1 MSATL
6 PAGPGVAT
14 APLGPVPVASGPLK
28 VAEANLWQ
36 AQFAGADLR
45 DADLRRCSLVLA
57 DLTGADLR
65 GARLANCDLSL
76 ADLRG
81 ADLRG
86 ADLHAADL
94 SGADLRG
101 ARLDG
106 ADLSEA
112 ELAGARIEGALGTPD
127 AWLNLPRQ
135 AERLACAADRNGE
148 PAAARQAFDRA
159 QLAWQRGQFAA
170 AERHLLQARGW
181 LGESDLID
189 WHLGAL
195 ALERADPLAAS
206 QHWQRAV
213 ANHDRAD
220 RARLDL
226 ALLLLSSGQRDLAIA
241 LLQVEKPAWFAELA
255 TSLRQGDDP
264 AALAIV
270 QAKLGATPGLKWL
283 QRPAPRQPAPV
294 TDGDPAALAAE
305 REDLLD
311 ILKDPQQAAWV
322 WHGAI
327 ARALAIGDL
336 ELAQRADQRLLAV
349 APDHRLW
356 GLQLRQLDV
365 TAQAFAELAR
375 TRDPAPTPPQQVRW
389 VALGAHGPT
398 ARLLCGDQVCYA
410 KRYDGTTRPVA
421 SVAYTHRI
429 ARSLAARGVHVPVAI
444 ADANGDDTM
453 VFGSD
458 LLALYPS
465 VGGQPVDTGDLDSA
479 GAHELGAALAQIHLL
494 GQDLAG
500 NGRPRGGLRAG
511 SRIVR
516 SGQARAMWLAWLSR
530 DPLCISEFQRFAQG
544 TLLLDLLE
552 CTARRLSRVA
562 LDCPLGLT
570 HGDFAGGNVLRRAD
584 GGLAVVDWDLCDA
597 DLLVWDLA
605 RSLDLI
611 GVQWPEE
618 PHQAEH
624 LRPSLLRALLAGYHA
639 VRPLRAAER
648 LALPV
653 LVAASRL
660 DLDASVLP
668 LCVRF
673 EPQLGLAIW
682 QKQLARL
689 TRAAAGAPELAEV
702 FAPVFAGS

>member
-1 MSATL
+1 MSEIL
-6 PAGPGVAT
+6 PIAPAVAT
-14 APLGPVPVASGPLK
+14 APLGRVPAESGPLK
-28 VAEANLWQ
+28 IAEANLWR
-36 AQFAGADLR
+36 AQLAGADLR

-57 DLTGADLR
+57 DLAGADLA
-65 GARLANCDLSL
+65 GARLANCDLTL

-101 ARLDG
+101 ARLTG
-106 ADLSEA
+106 ADLSEV
-112 ELAGARIEGALGTPD
+112 ELAGALLDGALGTPD
-127 AWLNLPRQ
+127 AWLSLPRRGARVQ
-135 AERLACAADRNGE
+135 CDSDSAGE
-148 PAAARQAFDRA
+148 PLAARQAFERA
-159 QLAWQRGQFAA
+159 QLAWQRGQLAA
-170 AERHLLQARGW
+170 AERHLLQARAW

-195 ALERADPLAAS
+195 ALEHGDPLAAS

-213 ANHDRAD
+213 AQHDRAD

-226 ALLLLSSGQRDLAIA
+226 ALLFLANGQRDLAIA
-241 LLQVEKPAWFAELA
+241 LLEVEKPAWFADIA
-255 TSLRQGDDP
+255 NCVRKDDVQ
-264 AALAIV
+264 AAAAIV
-270 QAKLGATPGLKWL
+270 HGKLGTTPGLKWL
-283 QRPAPRQPAPV
+283 QRSPPRKPRPV
-294 TDGDPAALAAE
+294 PDGDAAALAAE
-305 REDLLD
+305 REDLLE
-311 ILKDPQQAAWV
+311 ILKDPQQPAWV

-336 ELAQRADQRLLAV
+336 ALAQRADQRLLAV

-375 TRDPAPTPPQQVRW
+375 TRTPTLPAVEQVRW

-398 ARLLCGDQVCYA
+398 ARLQCGDSVYYA

-421 SVAYTHRI
+421 SVAFTHRI
-429 ARSLAARGVHVPVAI
+429 ARALAQRGVHAPVAV
-444 ADANGDDTM
+444 ADAGGDDTL
-453 VFGSD
+453 VFGND
-458 LLALYPS
+458 FLALYPS
-465 VGGQPVDTGDLDSA
+465 VGGQPVDTGELDTA
-479 GAHELGAALAQIHLL
+479 TAHELGGALAQIHLL

-500 NGRPRGGLRAG
+500 TGRPRGGLRAG

-516 SGQARAMWLAWLSR
+516 SDRARAMWLAWLGR
-530 DPLCISEFQRFAQG
+530 DPLCISEFQRFTQS

-570 HGDFAGGNVLRRAD
+570 HGDFAGGNVLRRDD

-605 RSLDLI
+605 RSLDLV
-611 GVQWPEE
+611 GVQWPDE
-618 PHQAEH
+618 PHQAAL
-624 LRPSLLRALLAGYHA
+624 LRPTVLRALLAGYHA

-653 LVAASRL
+653 LVAASRV

-673 EPQLGLAIW
+673 EPQLGAVVW

-702 FAPVFAGS
+702 FAPVFA